1 MPRRRSANLAA
12 VSTVKRS
19 AAIRC
24 CKLIKRRPNELDIH
38 HKLQSSILLTRR
50 QRVRLPRRRLP
61 AASAESSRMVQIR
74 CRDPRAAHL
83 RPSVTTHCRRGKQSE
98 AKMKE
103 GSQAGPGAE
112 AQPCYRIFDWPS
124 GESIICRV
132 WPCLPSS
139 AVPLLDAIDRH
150 DNFLPNTTTGKTIFA
165 FIYLFRKLSIQPF
178 ALPPFFL
185 AFICALLSPIADVI
199 QLSVSMATWQ
209 LFSAGDGR
217 ESNGLQRRHVQEGSH
232 VNKAVAKQCAFRL
245 AKH

>member
-1 MPRRRSANLAA
+1 MESRSF
-12 VSTVKRS
+12 V
-19 AAIRC
+19 
-24 CKLIKRRPNELDIH
+24 E
-38 HKLQSSILLTRR
+38 
-50 QRVRLPRRRLP
+50 
-61 AASAESSRMVQIR
+61 
-74 CRDPRAAHL
+74 
-83 RPSVTTHCRRGKQSE
+83 
-98 AKMKE
+98 
-103 GSQAGPGAE
+103 
-112 AQPCYRIFDWPS
+112 
-124 GESIICRV
+124 

-217 ESNGLQRRHVQEGSH
+217 ESNGLQRRHVQEALMSI
-232 VNKAVAKQCAFRL
+232 KQWLNNALSVWRNTRHGL
-245 AKH
+245 VGL